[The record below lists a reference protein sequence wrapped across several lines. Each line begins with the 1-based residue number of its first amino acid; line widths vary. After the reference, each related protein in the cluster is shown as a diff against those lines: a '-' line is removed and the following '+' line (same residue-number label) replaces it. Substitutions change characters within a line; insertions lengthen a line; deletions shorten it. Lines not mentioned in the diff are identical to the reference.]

1 MYMYMYWQQK
11 IEKNVS
17 IIVYVNIY
25 YEKNT
30 TAVDAMAKIRLVS
43 ITHQI
48 KTLATIICDIST
60 IIRDIYNTSVTVVV
74 LSLLVL
80 SFG

>member
-1 MYMYMYWQQK
+1 MKYACTCICTGSKK

-30 TAVDAMAKIRLVS
+30 TAVDVMAKIRLVS
-43 ITHQI
+43 IAI
-48 KTLATIICDIST
+48 KLK
-60 IIRDIYNTSVTVVV
+60 
-74 LSLLVL
+74 LLPL
-80 SFG
+80 